1 MKKSMFIILSLII
14 LSIPVYSQVQSNED
28 PLVRIRSHIMQA
40 EGLMMQI
47 KRNPAVNITVPN
59 YNKINGY
66 LDTAK
71 RLIDD
76 IDEKS
81 DEKVELVSK
90 FKAALNEWE
99 RMKKVY
105 YKDKIN

>member
-14 LSIPVYSQVQSNED
+14 SGVPVFSQAQLNED
-28 PLVRIRSHIMQA
+28 PQVRIKSNIAQA

-47 KRNPAVNITVPN
+47 KRNPGVNATVLN
-59 YNKINGY
+59 YNRINGY

-76 IDEKS
+76 IDEDS
-81 DEKVELVSK
+81 DEKAGLVLK
-90 FKAALNEWE
+90 FNTAFNQWE
-99 RMKKVY
+99 KIKKEY